1 MEEAFFARENAKLRQ
16 QLRDLDNTKRK
27 KEALAAASG
36 ITNDAVLEK
45 LAALNISS
53 ETVAALALVP
63 LIAIAWSDGSIDD
76 KERAAVLAKAQEEGV
91 SQGDVSHE
99 LFERWLSERPPANLL
114 ATWKDYVR
122 ALGET
127 MSAEDRRFFKG
138 RVLDRARGV
147 AEAAGGVPGHRQQGV
162 GSRAEGAGRAGERLS
177 GLIADQATLRP
188 TRDRR
193 CCARYR
199 ASSRSWRHL
208 NSARRFLVCAALATW
223 PAV

>member
-1 MEEAFFARENAKLRQ
+1 LKEVLVSNEILGDSRIALEEAFFARENEKLRQ

-63 LIAIAWSDGSIDD
+63 LIAIAWSDVNIDD
-76 KERAAVLAKAQEEGV
+76 KERAAVLAKAREEGV
-91 SQGDVSHE
+91 SQGDVSHK
-99 LFERWLSERPPANLL
+99 LFEQWLSGRPPANLL
-114 ATWKDYVR
+114 AMWKDYVR
-122 ALGET
+122 ALVET

-147 AEAAGGVPGHRQQGV
+147 AEAAGGFLGIGKVSAPEQTV
-162 GSRAEGAGRAGERLS
+162 LDEL
-177 GLIADQATLRP
+177 
-188 TRDRR
+188 
-193 CCARYR
+193 
-199 ASSRSWRHL
+199 AS
-208 NSARRFLVCAALATW
+208 AF
-223 PAV
+223 PD

>member
-1 MEEAFFARENAKLRQ
+1 MSDRNLGDTRVALEEAFFARENEKLRQ

-36 ITNDAVLEK
+36 ITNETVLEK

-63 LIAIAWSDGSIDD
+63 LIAIAWADGSLDD
-76 KERAAVLAKAQEEGV
+76 KERAAMFAKAQEEGV
-91 SQGDVSHE
+91 TQGDVSHD

-114 ATWKDYVR
+114 AMWKDYVR
-122 ALGET
+122 SLVET

-147 AEAAGGVPGHRQQGV
+147 AEAAGGFLGIGTV
-162 GSRAEGAGRAGERLS
+162 SAAEQKVLDEL
-177 GLIADQATLRP
+177 
-188 TRDRR
+188 
-193 CCARYR
+193 
-199 ASSRSWRHL
+199 AS
-208 NSARRFLVCAALATW
+208 AF
-223 PAV
+223 PD

>member
-1 MEEAFFARENAKLRQ
+1 MSDRNLGDRRVALEEAFFARESEKLRQ

-36 ITNDAVLEK
+36 ITNDAVLDK

-63 LIAIAWSDGSIDD
+63 LIAIAWADGSLDD
-76 KERAAVLAKAQEEGV
+76 KERAAMFAKAQEEGV
-91 SQGDVSHE
+91 TQGDVSHD

-114 ATWKDYVR
+114 GIWKDYVR
-122 ALGET
+122 SLVEN

-147 AEAAGGVPGHRQQGV
+147 AESAGGFLGMNKV
-162 GSRAEGAGRAGERLS
+162 SAAEQKVLDEL
-177 GLIADQATLRP
+177 
-188 TRDRR
+188 
-193 CCARYR
+193 
-199 ASSRSWRHL
+199 AS
-208 NSARRFLVCAALATW
+208 AF
-223 PAV
+223 PD

>member
-1 MEEAFFARENAKLRQ
+1 MVGDEIFGGSRAALEEAFFARENERLRQ

-36 ITNDAVLEK
+36 ITNDAVLDK

-76 KERAAVLAKAQEEGV
+76 KERAAVFAKAQEEGV

-99 LFERWLSERPPANLL
+99 LFERWLSEPPPGNLL
-114 ATWKDYVR
+114 ALWKDYVR
-122 ALGET
+122 ALMET

-138 RVLDRARGV
+138 RVLDRARAV
-147 AEAAGGVPGHRQQGV
+147 AEAAGGFLGIGKKV
-162 GSRAEGAGRAGERLS
+162 SAAEQRVLDEL
-177 GLIADQATLRP
+177 
-188 TRDRR
+188 
-193 CCARYR
+193 
-199 ASSRSWRHL
+199 AS
-208 NSARRFLVCAALATW
+208 AF
-223 PAV
+223 PD